1 MLVKTVAKSR
11 HMTVGWLLCLPKV
24 GGGEGYFMRHQTIH
38 RTTAQGSLRPFRLHL
53 SGISVWLVTI
63 SLLVLGC
70 NKKTETQALDAVA
83 WVGGRPV
90 LTPALESEMKRQS
103 MGGLAADKEKILGEL
118 VELEAAYGK
127 AITSGFI
134 ERPEVQRAI
143 RLLVAERL
151 RASIP
156 SEITVESG
164 KIAEERARALY
175 AANPRRFLKAESW
188 NAAWIRLETPRKA
201 TAEKKA
207 EVLQR
212 ALSLKGRAEKECRL
226 LTHFGPLAASV
237 SADQSTRYRGGELGW
252 MTLAQMEARMDP
264 LVVAAL
270 RQLEKPGVVSE
281 PVVAADGVYL
291 IKLMA
296 RRPEELRP
304 FDEVRPQLD
313 HEMAQRV
320 RQERETRWSR
330 WCLDGVEVRVEA
342 ERLAQVVE
350 PAPATNNPAPPAPMT
365 VPQ

>member
-1 MLVKTVAKSR
+1 MGQT
-11 HMTVGWLLCLPKV
+11 
-24 GGGEGYFMRHQTIH
+24 TIH
-38 RTTAQGSLRPFRLHL
+38 RLSLKNLHGF
-53 SGISVWLVTI
+53 SGQIPVWLLTI
-63 SLLVLGC
+63 GLLVSGC
-70 NKKTETQALDAVA
+70 QKKSESPTPDAVA
-83 WVGGRPV
+83 WVGERPV
-90 LTPALESEMKRQS
+90 LAAALESELKRQS
-103 MGGLAADKEKILGEL
+103 MGGMAADKEKVMGEL

-127 AITSGFI
+127 AINSGFI
-134 ERPEVQRAI
+134 DRPEVQRAI

-156 SEITVESG
+156 SEMTAESG

-201 TAEKKA
+201 TEEKKTEA
-207 EVLQR
+207 LQR
-212 ALSLKGRAEKECRL
+212 ALALKGRAETECRL

-237 SADQSTRYRGGELGW
+237 SADQATRYRGGELGW

-313 HEMAQRV
+313 HEMAQRA

-330 WCLDGVEVRVEA
+330 WCLEGVEVRVVA
-342 ERLAQVVE
+342 ERLARVVE
-350 PAPATNNPAPPAPMT
+350 PAPSTNNPAPPAPMT
-365 VPQ
+365 APQ

>member
-1 MLVKTVAKSR
+1 MG
-11 HMTVGWLLCLPKV
+11 HN
-24 GGGEGYFMRHQTIH
+24 TIH
-38 RTTAQGSLRPFRLHL
+38 RVALRALHGFSAQIP
-53 SGISVWLVTI
+53 VWLLTI
-63 SLLVLGC
+63 GLLVSGC
-70 NKKTETQALDAVA
+70 QKKSESPTPDAVA
-83 WVGGRPV
+83 WVGERPV
-90 LTPALESEMKRQS
+90 LAAALESELKRQS
-103 MGGLAADKEKILGEL
+103 MGGMAADKEKVMGEL

-127 AITSGFI
+127 AINSGFI
-134 ERPEVQRAI
+134 DRPEVQRAI

-156 SEITVESG
+156 SEMTAESG

-188 NAAWIRLETPRKA
+188 NAAWIRLETSRKA
-201 TAEKKA
+201 TEEKKTEA
-207 EVLQR
+207 LQR
-212 ALSLKGRAEKECRL
+212 ALALKGRAETECRL

-237 SADQSTRYRGGELGW
+237 SADQATRYRGGELGW

-313 HEMAQRV
+313 HEMAQRA

-330 WCLDGVEVRVEA
+330 WCLEGVEVRVVA
-342 ERLAQVVE
+342 ERLARVVE
-350 PAPATNNPAPPAPMT
+350 PAPATNNPVPPAPMT
-365 VPQ
+365 APQ